1 MLVAAL
7 YLVYIRTHFFSTVF
21 SLEVPFSRA
30 LRNLLLLYSCRLFPG
45 RSFSGKF

>member
-7 YLVYIRTHFFSTVF
+7 YLVYIRTHFSTVF

-30 LRNLLLLYSCRLFPG
+30 LRNLLLLYLCRLFPG
-45 RSFSGKF
+45 RSFSGNF